1 MAKRITDISDISS
14 NRMDN
19 DSLEGNTQQ
28 PVIDLD
34 KHYIQFAINSDL
46 IQKNIDKEEGDESM
60 NILSKEAGLSIQSNL
75 KIENLTTIRGKM
87 FDEFNQKTNTISENI
102 MKISKKE
109 NCDKKQVS
117 LFAEKKKKK
126 KKKWSSIC
134 KRYKSAV
141 PLSAD
146 LYRLQIDDHK
156 NEKIYSRRRNKPKL

>member
-34 KHYIQFAINSDL
+34 KHYIQFAINVDL
-46 IQKNIDKEEGDESM
+46 IQKNVDKEEGVFDKKFRDESM

-102 MKISKKE
+102 MKTSKKE

-117 LFAEKKKKK
+117 LFAKKNKNKKNGHQFA
-126 KKKWSSIC
+126 SDIS
-134 KRYKSAV
+134 
-141 PLSAD
+141 
-146 LYRLQIDDHK
+146 
-156 NEKIYSRRRNKPKL
+156 